1 MSRRRNADLEKIRE
15 QKRQELGR
23 QVSASKSKPEA
34 ALHLSAK
41 DFDQVTSKGVTLIDF
56 YATWC
61 GPCKMMEPVVERL
74 AQEVSG
80 HVKVAKVDVDENME
94 LAMRFQVMGVPTFGI
109 FKDGNLVQ
117 RIVGAVGY
125 EALRA
130 AVKPFL

>member
-1 MSRRRNADLEKIRE
+1 MSSRRDAKLEKIRE
-15 QKRQELGR
+15 QKRQELER
-23 QVSASKSKPEA
+23 QVSASKPKSEGP
-34 ALHLSAK
+34 LLLSTK
-41 DFDQVTSKGVTLIDF
+41 DFDQATSKGVTLIDF

-74 AQEVSG
+74 AQELTG

-109 FKDGNLVQ
+109 FKDGSLVQ

>member
-1 MSRRRNADLEKIRE
+1 VSSRRDAKLEKTRE
-15 QKRQELGR
+15 QKRQNLER
-23 QVSASKSKPEA
+23 QMSASKPKSEGPI
-34 ALHLSAK
+34 HLSIK

-74 AQEVSG
+74 YQELAG

-109 FKDGNLVQ
+109 FKDGSLVQ

>member
-1 MSRRRNADLEKIRE
+1 VSSRRDAKLDKIRE
-15 QKRQELGR
+15 QKQQDLERQM
-23 QVSASKSKPEA
+23 SASKPKSEGS
-34 ALHLSAK
+34 LHLSIK

-74 AQEVSG
+74 SQELAG

-109 FKDGNLVQ
+109 FKDGSLVQ

>member
-1 MSRRRNADLEKIRE
+1 MPAK
-15 QKRQELGR
+15 
-23 QVSASKSKPEA
+23 KPESEGPI
-34 ALHLSAK
+34 HLSAK

-61 GPCKMMEPVVERL
+61 GPCKMMEPVVEQL
-74 AQEVSG
+74 AHELAG
-80 HVKVAKVDVDENME
+80 HVKVAKVDVDENLE

>member
-1 MSRRRNADLEKIRE
+1 MSGRRDARLEKIRE
-15 QKRQELGR
+15 QKRRELER
-23 QVSASKSKPEA
+23 QVSASKPKSEGP
-34 ALHLSAK
+34 LHLSTK
-41 DFDQVTSKGVTLIDF
+41 DFDQVTNKGVTLIDF

-74 AQEVSG
+74 AQELAG
-80 HVKVAKVDVDENME
+80 HVKVARVDVDENLE
-94 LAMRFQVMGVPTFGI
+94 LALRFQVMGVPTFGI